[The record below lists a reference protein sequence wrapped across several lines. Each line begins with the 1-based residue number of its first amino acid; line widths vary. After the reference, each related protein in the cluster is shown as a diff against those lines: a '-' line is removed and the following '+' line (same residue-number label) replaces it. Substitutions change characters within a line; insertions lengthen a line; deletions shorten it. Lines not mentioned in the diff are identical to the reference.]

1 MVLADHEYLHQ
12 GRQRRKLQ
20 NELDRRADNIAI
32 VVAQFCLSVPHSA
45 SKGAVINALDVILN
59 TGDYRDPGEAF
70 TLGQEVHVAVEH
82 LAVNVWGVYSK
93 KGKNS

>member
-20 NELDRRADNIAI
+20 NKLDRRADNIAI

-70 TLGQEVHVAVEH
+70 TLGQEVRVAVED